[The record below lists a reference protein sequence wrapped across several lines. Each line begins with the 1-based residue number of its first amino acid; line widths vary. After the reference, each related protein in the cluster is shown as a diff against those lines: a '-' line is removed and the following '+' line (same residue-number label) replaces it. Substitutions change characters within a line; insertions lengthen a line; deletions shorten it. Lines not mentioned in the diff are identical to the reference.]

1 MTQSNANKTAGTVK
15 RPTKAAGIARA
26 GEKLALVV
34 LRLGKAGEQ
43 PLVIES
49 FRTIEVSGKTGA
61 AGRGAGKGESP
72 AGDLIVG
79 VLPGA
84 SCTWRSLPTGSI
96 DPEAPPEA
104 LSGALALLSE
114 AHAGTVPPHR
124 RAAGLVRTSEGS
136 AGAAGVAS
144 WVQDHADRVATLDA
158 VGEVNSYIPAQ
169 VALAW
174 AMRVTGRASG
184 IGAWIEGPIGHGAG
198 TIVLCATGEEQNPVL
213 RVLRDDAGDEA
224 AWRTSV
230 REAMLDT
237 AESLGVQAPSLPD
250 GALRDVLVVSPAR
263 SGVSP
268 IVGGIPAQSGWIETY
283 ALALGAA
290 AAALKADASEAPLH
304 AMTFDPPGS
313 KGNPFE
319 RLIIWLATPARCAA
333 AIIILLVIAVLVP
346 LWAAYAR
353 WSIIEHK
360 AQGPGAP
367 DPALFTTAR
376 EADAYAFQLQRRW
389 PMSKV
394 LAEIVGTAPKGVQ
407 IESVTLDVNKPLQ
420 ITGTADTIETVTEWR
435 AKLGTSVVFED
446 AKATPNNTA
455 QGTVRFELTAKVAK
469 PAFAMNADAATLAK
483 VNKTAAESATTAS
496 GETTS
501 TGRNSNSGRNNTNQ
515 TGRRNSN
522 NNESNRGRTD
532 RNTSPPGGGGGGGGG
547 NGGGGMTPAPAE
559 TTKTAAA
566 PPSPISDEQ
575 IAKLDRTSAMREFT
589 TRRAASQQPG
599 LDESTKQ
606 RLRDEAAK
614 CQQRMREA
622 SSGGQS

>member
-1 MTQSNANKTAGTVK
+1 MTQNNANKNAGTLK

-43 PLVIES
+43 PLVIDS
-49 FRTIEVSGKTGA
+49 FRTIEVSTRSGA
-61 AGRGAGKGESP
+61 SARSAAKGES
-72 AGDLIVG
+72 AVGDLIVG

-84 SCTWRSLPTGSI
+84 SCTWRSLPAGAI
-96 DPEAPPEA
+96 DPDAPAEA

-114 AHAGTVPPHR
+114 AHAGTVPTHR
-124 RAAGLVRTSEGS
+124 RAAGLVRTADG
-136 AGAAGVAS
+136 AGGVAGVAS

-174 AMRVTGRASG
+174 AMRATGRSTG

-198 TIVLCATGEEQNPVL
+198 TIVVCAAGEGQSPVL

-224 AWRTSV
+224 AWRVSV

-237 AESLGVQAPSLPD
+237 AESAGLQAPSLPD
-250 GALRDVLVVSPAR
+250 GALRDVLVLSAAR

-268 IVGGIPAQSGWIETY
+268 MVGGIPSQAGWIETY

-313 KGNPFE
+313 KGNPIE
-319 RLIIWLATPARCAA
+319 RLIVWLSTPARCAA
-333 AIIILLVIAVLVP
+333 AIVVLLMLAVLVP
-346 LWAAYAR
+346 LGAAYAR
-353 WSIIEHK
+353 WSIIESK

-367 DPALFTTAR
+367 DPALFASAR

-435 AKLGTSVVFED
+435 AKLGASVVFED

-469 PAFAMNADAATLAK
+469 PALAMNADAATLAK
-483 VNKTAAESATTAS
+483 VNKTAAESATTAT
-496 GETTS
+496 GDS
-501 TGRNSNSGRNNTNQ
+501 TGAGRNSNSGRNNNQ
-515 TGRRNSN
+515 SGRRTTTTN
-522 NNESNRGRTD
+522 NNDFNRSRSD
-532 RNTSPPGGGGGGGGG
+532 RNANPSGGG
-547 NGGGGMTPAPAE
+547 GGGGMTPAPAE
-559 TTKTAAA
+559 TSKAAAA

-575 IAKLDRTSAMREFT
+575 IAKLDRISAMREFT

-599 LDESTKQ
+599 LDETTRQ

-622 SSGGQS
+622 SSGGQSS

>member
-15 RPTKAAGIARA
+15 GPTKAAGIARA

-49 FRTIEVSGKTGA
+49 FRTLDVSGRSGA
-61 AGRGAGKGESP
+61 GARGAGKGESA

-84 SCTWRSLPTGSI
+84 SCTWRSLPAGSI
-96 DPEAPPEA
+96 EVDASTEAITGA
-104 LSGALALLSE
+104 LSLLSE
-114 AHAGTVPPHR
+114 AHAGTVPTHR
-124 RAAGLVRTSEGS
+124 RAAGLVRTSDGS
-136 AGAAGVAS
+136 AGVAGVAA

-174 AMRVTGRASG
+174 AMRVTGRSTG
-184 IGAWIEGPIGHGAG
+184 VGAWIEGPIGHGAG
-198 TIVLCATGEEQNPVL
+198 TIVLCASGDDQSPAL

-224 AWRTSV
+224 AWRASV
-230 REAMLDT
+230 REAMLET
-237 AESLGVQAPSLPD
+237 GEGVSQQAPSLPD

-263 SGVSP
+263 TGASP
-268 IVGGIPAQSGWIETY
+268 MVGGIPTQAGWIETY

-290 AAALKADASEAPLH
+290 AAALKADATEAPLH

-313 KGNPFE
+313 KGNIFE

-333 AIIILLVIAVLVP
+333 AIVILLVLAVLVP
-346 LWAAYAR
+346 LGAAYAR
-353 WSIIEHK
+353 WSIIEGK
-360 AQGPGAP
+360 AKGPGAP
-367 DPALFTTAR
+367 DPALYATAR

-407 IESVTLDVNKPLQ
+407 IESVTMDVNKPLQ

-435 AKLGTSVVFED
+435 AKLGSSVVFED
-446 AKATPNNTA
+446 AKATPNNTS

-469 PAFAMNADAATLAK
+469 PALAMNADAATLERA
-483 VNKTAAESATTAS
+483 NKAAAESATTAS
-496 GETTS
+496 GESTG
-501 TGRNSNSGRNNTNQ
+501 TGRNSNSGRNNNNQ
-515 TGRRNSN
+515 AGRRSN
-522 NNESNRGRTD
+522 NNNNNDSNRSRTD
-532 RNTSPPGGGGGGGGG
+532 RNTNPG
-547 NGGGGMTPAPAE
+547 GGGGMTPAPAE
-559 TTKTAAA
+559 TTKAAAA

-599 LDESTKQ
+599 LDETTKQ